1 MAKKRLESSGI
12 KLPSYREIQKTHKK
26 LLKNNYKA
34 LMKHLKSR
42 LIHGAKTGALR
53 EILDLSEW
61 KIGTFNEI
69 ALIKELKSLGYTVE
83 TEGHNLTIY
92 L

>member
-1 MAKKRLESSGI
+1 MESEIKHSGV
-12 KLPSYREIQKTHKK
+12 KFPNHRKIQKQQIKALKK
-26 LLKNNYKA
+26 NYKT
-34 LMKHLKSR
+34 LRKVIKER
-42 LIHGAKTGALR
+42 LIYGARTRASR
-53 EILDLSEW
+53 EILDLSQW

-69 ALIKELKSLGYTVE
+69 ALIKELKSLGYVVE

>member
-1 MAKKRLESSGI
+1 MESEIKHSGV
-12 KLPSYREIQKTHKK
+12 KFPNHRKIQKQQIKS
-26 LLKNNYKA
+26 LKENYKT
-34 LMKHLKSR
+34 LRKVIKER
-42 LIHGAKTGALR
+42 LIYGARTRASR
-53 EILDLSEW
+53 EILDLSQW

-69 ALIKELKSLGYTVE
+69 ALIKELKSLGYVVE